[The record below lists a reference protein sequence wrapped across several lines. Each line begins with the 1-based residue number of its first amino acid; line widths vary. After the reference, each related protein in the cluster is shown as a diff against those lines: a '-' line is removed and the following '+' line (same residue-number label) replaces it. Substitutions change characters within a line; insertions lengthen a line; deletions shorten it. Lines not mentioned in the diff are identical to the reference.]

1 MNQPNTIYEYITHE
15 ENAFAV
21 PIEVVAGWDWNLK
34 EHVRLTT
41 LYKNSQFSE
50 GNTRSL
56 RDHKPFKNIMKPIL
70 DLQRHATGFDVKD
83 IQLYVDSRKQYHKS
97 FLVKKYHEKW
107 AREHGLDTCIDHMVE
122 TYVDYGGVLL
132 KKTTDSV
139 PEVVPWQSIA
149 FCDQTDVLSLP
160 IGLKHFFSPD
170 QLLDMA
176 KKGWGDESN
185 GATASL
191 EEVIRLSE
199 NVKKIDKVKGQ
210 QTQTPGK
217 YIEVYEVHG
226 MFPKHYLEGVANE
239 YEMQV
244 HIVCFYTKENN
255 EREGLTLF
263 AGRERKLPFKM
274 IKRDP
279 IHGRALGFGGAEE
292 LFEPQ
297 VWINYDMI
305 RLKELLDGAAKVIYK
320 TTDTTF
326 GARNKIKD
334 MQTEEIVTLAEGT
347 DIAQLDTTPR
357 SVRIFENAVEQWEA
371 HAQQVG
377 SANDALLGVPPT
389 AGTPF
394 KLQELV
400 VQTGSSSHNYRRG
413 QLATFWEEVEQ
424 DWIIPHLAR
433 EITKGQEFL
442 AELDFEELQ
451 QVVNAVIDTKVFEF
465 KKERILNG
473 EIITDEEVEEEKQR
487 VREEFMKG
495 GNKRFLELLKEELED
510 APLSVKVNIAGKQDD
525 LNTKVDKLVNILRQV
540 ISTPQMLQIPQ
551 FADLFNQIIEW
562 SGLSPIDFGSM
573 RYEMEKMQQQQLAAQ
588 QQQLPQQ
595 PLPQLSAS
603 SV

>member
-1 MNQPNTIYEYITHE
+1 
-15 ENAFAV
+15 
-21 PIEVVAGWDWNLK
+21 
-34 EHVRLTT
+34 
-41 LYKNSQFSE
+41 
-50 GNTRSL
+50 
-56 RDHKPFKNIMKPIL
+56 
-70 DLQRHATGFDVKD
+70 
-83 IQLYVDSRKQYHKS
+83 
-97 FLVKKYHEKW
+97 
-107 AREHGLDTCIDHMVE
+107 
-122 TYVDYGGVLL
+122 
-132 KKTTDSV
+132 
-139 PEVVPWQSIA
+139 
-149 FCDQTDVLSLP
+149 
-160 IGLKHFFSPD
+160 
-170 QLLDMA
+170 
-176 KKGWGDESN
+176 
-185 GATASL
+185 
-191 EEVIRLSE
+191 
-199 NVKKIDKVKGQ
+199 
-210 QTQTPGK
+210 
-217 YIEVYEVHG
+217 
-226 MFPKHYLEGVANE
+226 
-239 YEMQV
+239 
-244 HIVCFYTKENN
+244 
-255 EREGLTLF
+255 
-263 AGRERKLPFKM
+263 
-274 IKRDP
+274 
-279 IHGRALGFGGAEE
+279 
-292 LFEPQ
+292 
-297 VWINYDMI
+297 MI

-473 EIITDEEVEEEKQR
+473 ELITDEEVEEEKQR